1 MSGVQWYS
9 GLVSAPLMWKTRGEL
24 VVGLHREGGVPD
36 PLWDEF
42 QGVLRSG
49 EVRRTLVI
57 TYRDA
62 TITALQREQMIET
75 AKRHLDVFAV
85 AFESMVTRGVLTAIS
100 WFLPSLQVFRVT
112 ELEAAIACAAG
123 DPAQRDWLA
132 SACEALHQEMGLR
145 G

>member
-1 MSGVQWYS
+1 
-9 GLVSAPLMWKTRGEL
+9 MWKHEGNL
-24 VVGLHREGGVPD
+24 VIGLHREGGVPD
-36 PLWDEF
+36 RLWNEF
-42 QGVLRSG
+42 QALLRSG

-75 AKRHLDVFAV
+75 AKSHLDVFAV

-100 WFLPSLQVFRVT
+100 WFLPSLKVFRVT
-112 ELEAAIACAAG
+112 ELDAAIAYASA
-123 DPAQRDWLA
+123 DPGQHDWLA

-145 G
+145 